1 MEGSGLPGGFRP
13 GFFDDPVAFG
23 RISSGGISLMKKS
36 VLSAMVVLLLLG
48 AAAYAAFCVAPTD
61 AKQGV
66 VYRIL
71 YLHVASAWTGLTS
84 FFICFIANLLY
95 VFRRQPRW
103 DWLGVS
109 AGETGLVFTTVVLL
123 TGPIWAHPVWG
134 IWWTWDARLT
144 STFVL
149 WLLYVSYLLL
159 RTLVEEPDRRALLS
173 ALFGIFAF
181 IDVPLVF
188 GSIRW
193 WRTQHPQPV
202 VMGAP
207 GWRAC
212 AVISRLSSVNWR
224 QHEKS
229 RQRFRGIYGW
239 LDRFLCLLHKRGAA
253 HRGAARGRRT
263 PEKFIATGQVAWQG
277 RRKSELCCF
286 SSAGRI
292 RWRPSSRFC

>member
-1 MEGSGLPGGFRP
+1 MERSRLPSGFRP

-36 VLSAMVVLLLLG
+36 VLSATVVLLLLG
-48 AAAYAAFCVAPTD
+48 AAAYAAFFVAPTD
-61 AKQGV
+61 ARQGLI
-66 VYRIL
+66 YRIL
-71 YLHVASAWTGLTS
+71 FLHVASAWTGLTS

-95 VFRRQPRW
+95 VLRRQPRW

-159 RTLVEEPDRRALLS
+159 RTLIEEPDRRALLS

-188 GSIRW
+188 GAIRW

-202 VMGAP
+202 ILGAP
-207 GWRAC
+207 GSGLHPTMRAVLFFC
-212 AVISRLSSVNWR
+212 WIAMLGLMTLLL
-224 QHEKS
+224 
-229 RQRFRGIYGW
+229 RQRYQLEAMRAE
-239 LDRFLCLLHKRGAA
+239 LDIVRREAEAA
-253 HRGAARGRRT
+253 
-263 PEKFIATGQVAWQG
+263 
-277 RRKSELCCF
+277 
-286 SSAGRI
+286 
-292 RWRPSSRFC
+292 